1 MSAVREL
8 DLGDRQMSLVKQVE
22 ANPVM
27 VLLDERKFDEFYS
40 EIEREVKAFEPDLST
55 VTSRKEI
62 ASLAYK
68 VARTKT
74 AIDEAG
80 KLLTEDKRKEIKVV
94 DASRKTIRDRL
105 DALRDEARRPLDEW
119 EAAEKARVEARDRE
133 MYELEQAAIVR
144 SGEPLQEIQ
153 ARLASFTGL
162 TITADTHQEYA
173 VRATKARDHG
183 VTVLTEAIARIERE
197 EAERAELEKL
207 RAEAAERDRIEQER
221 LAAEQ
226 AKREQAEATQREA
239 ERQAAAA
246 EAERQ
251 RIAAAEER
259 ARREAAEAAER
270 EKRAAEQRHAD
281 ELRRIEEDRAAER
294 RKAEQEAAAKA
305 AAAKAEREAEEA
317 RQRDRAHRSK
327 IMAAAKEAIMEAGT
341 ISEAKAKLIVSAIAA
356 GSIPN
361 VTLRF

>member
-80 KLLTEDKRKEIKVV
+80 KLLTEDKRKEIKIV

-119 EAAEKARVEARDRE
+119 ESAEKSRVDNCKATIQHIKDAGNG
-133 MYELEQAAIVR
+133 LIG
-144 SGEPLQEIQ
+144 GEPQPFGLLLREIEEKVVIDETFGEFRAEAEV
-153 ARLASFTGL
+153 AREAALSKL
-162 TITADTHQEYA
+162 
-173 VRATKARDHG
+173 RAQMDAQRQ
-183 VTVLTEAIARIERE
+183 L

-207 RAEAAERDRIEQER
+207 RAEAAERDRVEQER

-226 AKREQAEATQREA
+226 AKREEAEAAKREA

-259 ARREAAEAAER
+259 ARQEAAEAAER
-270 EKRAAEQRHAD
+270 EKRAAEQRHAA
-281 ELRRIEEDRAAER
+281 ELRRIEEERTAER
-294 RKAEQEAAAKA
+294 RKAEQEAAAKVA
-305 AAAKAEREAEEA
+305 AEKAEREAEEA